1 MVIATM
7 HRPSTAILNQFHKV
21 LVLDHG
27 GQMAYWGDVSGMMRY
42 FRKAAADMAIDVSEE
57 ARTAGGADYV
67 FEVLEA
73 PLSWHDRR
81 RRQHPRLWQERFEG
95 YRFRNVMGHHHEGGA
110 PRTLYEGTLE
120 FPPAPRRSVIQLWRL
135 FRIWAV
141 RTFLGRV
148 RSRMGLYTML
158 LEGPVLALL
167 ISVTLC
173 ASSSPEYTFATA
185 LHIPSYLFLATIV
198 AMFFGLTGAASEVL
212 KDRALLKRESNAK
225 VFVTGYVLAKAL
237 VLTGLSAVQSALFL
251 WVGNSILEIHEMFL
265 IYLGTMTLTAFVGV
279 SLSLLV
285 SVFARTERAALNM
298 VPLLL
303 IPQILM
309 AGAIVRFDE
318 MNQFIP
324 WSAHRTDEHGRL
336 KPGRVPLVAEFCPL
350 RYSFETMVVDQA
362 SKNVW
367 ERERETIQEKVDD
380 LKGRL
385 HLDDR
390 EFEEFKLLK
399 MALLHIAAIGADGP
413 EQAKAA
419 VRQVRRA
426 ALGGSEKSYRRT
438 IAELELLGKGRPSV
452 KSFYVNDRVVM
463 LDESAEIQRVS
474 RDALDRPEI
483 FLARRQ
489 PLPWGGSGLS
499 PGDSGYSAD
508 DGTVPTPWKDSL
520 FLFLMGAAPLLVT
533 GRVLKRRLEKAG

>member
-1 MVIATM
+1 M
-7 HRPSTAILNQFHKV
+7 
-21 LVLDHG
+21 
-27 GQMAYWGDVSGMMRY
+27 
-42 FRKAAADMAIDVSEE
+42 
-57 ARTAGGADYV
+57 
-67 FEVLEA
+67 
-73 PLSWHDRR
+73 
-81 RRQHPRLWQERFEG
+81 
-95 YRFRNVMGHHHEGGA
+95 
-110 PRTLYEGTLE
+110 
-120 FPPAPRRSVIQLWRL
+120 
-135 FRIWAV
+135 
-141 RTFLGRV
+141 
-148 RSRMGLYTML
+148 
-158 LEGPVLALL
+158 
-167 ISVTLC
+167 
-173 ASSSPEYTFATA
+173 
-185 LHIPSYLFLATIV
+185 
-198 AMFFGLTGAASEVL
+198 
-212 KDRALLKRESNAK
+212 
-225 VFVTGYVLAKAL
+225 
-237 VLTGLSAVQSALFL
+237 QSALFL

-380 LKGRL
+380 LKERP

-399 MALLHIAAIGADGP
+399 MALLHIAAIGAEGP

-463 LDESAEIQRVS
+463 LDESAESSVS
-474 RDALDRPEI
+474 AGMPWTGRKFFWPPPASAL
-483 FLARRQ
+483 
-489 PLPWGGSGLS
+489 GSSGLS

-533 GRVLKRRLEKAG
+533 AASSSAGWKRPDDVCGLRGLASGFSAAKRKIRRARPGNGAAVSPGASRKKTEGPSKYSFIYVLTRRTESLSLKKIFFFMFSRLTNRCVLSSLSAAALSLGLFSCGGSGQQR

>member
-1 MVIATM
+1 
-7 HRPSTAILNQFHKV
+7 
-21 LVLDHG
+21 
-27 GQMAYWGDVSGMMRY
+27 
-42 FRKAAADMAIDVSEE
+42 
-57 ARTAGGADYV
+57 
-67 FEVLEA
+67 
-73 PLSWHDRR
+73 
-81 RRQHPRLWQERFEG
+81 
-95 YRFRNVMGHHHEGGA
+95 
-110 PRTLYEGTLE
+110 
-120 FPPAPRRSVIQLWRL
+120 
-135 FRIWAV
+135 
-141 RTFLGRV
+141 
-148 RSRMGLYTML
+148 MGLYTML

-167 ISVTLC
+167 ISMTLR

-380 LKGRL
+380 LKERP

-390 EFEEFKLLK
+390 EFEEFQ
-399 MALLHIAAIGADGP
+399 AAQD
-413 EQAKAA
+413 
-419 VRQVRRA
+419 
-426 ALGGSEKSYRRT
+426 
-438 IAELELLGKGRPSV
+438 
-452 KSFYVNDRVVM
+452 
-463 LDESAEIQRVS
+463 
-474 RDALDRPEI
+474 
-483 FLARRQ
+483 
-489 PLPWGGSGLS
+489 
-499 PGDSGYSAD
+499 
-508 DGTVPTPWKDSL
+508 
-520 FLFLMGAAPLLVT
+520 GAAPHCRYWSGGAGTGQSRCPAGEEGRPWRFGKKLQADYCGIGTPGQGPSVRQILLCQ
-533 GRVLKRRLEKAG
+533 